1 MNFHKTINFRLID
14 GETGRKPGAISGQQ
28 FQIKN
33 CNNSHIY
40 LFDWSNTVTVDDCI
54 NCKIFIGPVKVEHWN
69 MSFSVSFF
77 CQGLRLHP
85 GLYKLC
91 CCRCLWAVQNKRLQ
105 VSLTKNRSS
114 NEKFFRNLD
123 AFLCVNTQPIIEAS
137 SRVSMIM
144 DLDGGQ

>member
-1 MNFHKTINFRLID
+1 MARLE
-14 GETGRKPGAISGQQ
+14 GSLAQSAA
-28 FQIKN
+28 
-33 CNNSHIY
+33 NNSRSRTATTRTSTSSTGAT
-40 LFDWSNTVTVDDCI
+40 LSPSTTASTARSSSAQSR
-54 NCKIFIGPVKVEHWN
+54 WN
-69 MSFSVSFF
+69 VSFSVSFF

-91 CCRCLWAVQNKRLQ
+91 CCRCLWAIQNKRLQ

-137 SRVSMIM
+137 SRVSMIISRWRTM
-144 DLDGGQ
+144 IISMVAR